1 MIYTKKVIDIALDEV
16 GYLEKASNK
25 DLDFKKANAGYNN
38 YTKYGHD
45 MNKAIGS
52 PFIDGV
58 AWCCTFVQWCFAQA
72 YGCANAKR
80 LLGGWTAY
88 CPTASTYFKNLYAW
102 YGTPKVGDQ
111 IFFKDSSGKIC
122 HTGLVYKVD
131 DKNVYTVE
139 GNTSSSEGVVANGGG
154 VFKKS
159 YSLYY
164 SKIAGYG
171 RPKYDAYCEEGWV
184 QDADGRW
191 WYQYSDGSYPTSQWL
206 MIKDKWYYFKSDGY
220 MASDEYIKSENY
232 EENELLYYVALDGAW
247 NNKTYKWFEDNVGWW
262 LADSN
267 GDWYAQNEWAKV
279 DGKWYYFGDDGYMIH
294 GDSKTIHGTTYYFA
308 DDGALIE

>member
-38 YTKYGHD
+38 YTKYGRD
-45 MNKAIGS
+45 MHKLYPSIMDFPA
-52 PFIDGV
+52 
-58 AWCCTFVQWCFAQA
+58 AWCDSFVDWCFYKA
-72 YGCANAKR
+72 YGVTNAKS
-80 LLGGWTAY
+80 LLGGDFNDYTI
-88 CPTASTYFKNLYAW
+88 ASSQLYKNKNAW
-102 YGTPKVGDQ
+102 YTTPKVGDQ

-171 RPKYDAYCEEGWV
+171 RPKYDAYCEEKWV
-184 QDADGRW
+184 QNADGKW
-191 WYQYSDGSYPTSQWL
+191 WYQYSDGSYPTTQWL

-232 EENELLYYVALDGAW
+232 DENELLYYVALDGAW
-247 NNKTYKWFEDNVGWW
+247 NNKTYKWFEDYIG
-262 LADSN
+262 
-267 GDWYAQNEWAKV
+267 
-279 DGKWYYFGDDGYMIH
+279 
-294 GDSKTIHGTTYYFA
+294 
-308 DDGALIE
+308 